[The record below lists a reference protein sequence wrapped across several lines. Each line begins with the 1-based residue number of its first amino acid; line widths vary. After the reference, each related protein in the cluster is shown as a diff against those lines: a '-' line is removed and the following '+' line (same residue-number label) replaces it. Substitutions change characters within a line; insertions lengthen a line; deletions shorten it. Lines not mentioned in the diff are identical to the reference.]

1 MGDPSGE
8 VTEESRDASQEAK
21 GLAMEAM
28 SEGSALLLFPSAGA
42 GLNCNAS
49 HNSV

>member
-21 GLAMEAM
+21 GLAMEAV
-28 SEGSALLLFPSAGA
+28 SEGSALLLFPSAR
-42 GLNCNAS
+42 LNCNAS